1 MRLTLGRTAPKPAEA
16 PPAAGTL
23 ARLRPAIARWVPA
36 VARSVPLSLA
46 AFAIFAAL
54 LLLPSLL
61 LGVNQ
66 TDSSAYNYVWAK
78 QFAGLT
84 RSGQVYPRWLPDSFG
99 GLGSPAFVFYP
110 PLAFFLDALV
120 NIFTLD
126 AMPVSYRLALTSTLL
141 LWLSG
146 AAMQAWLRGAVRPAV
161 AFAAALAY
169 MAAPFHMTDHYW
181 RGAFAEFS
189 FFAVLPFLPLAIRIA
204 AREWRGIAGV
214 ALSFALLILAH
225 LPTALLTAIT
235 VLPIYTLYAAAR
247 QGRLRPAILALLR
260 CGVGVALGL
269 GLAAIY
275 LVPALTLQ
283 GSIASQYL
291 WDRYHSP
298 EPWLLLH
305 VAQWPSPQFMAM
317 LASFAA
323 AVAVLSA
330 GVLGLTRPALD
341 PRRPDAIVWA
351 AIGLVCILLMAGV
364 VPHFWTA
371 VPFVAKVQFP
381 WRLLAVAEFAAVTAF
396 AMAAGQMSRRRMA
409 VLSLVALVA
418 ALPGLALLTGHSV
431 RKIVGTQAYWEK
443 FQRGAG
449 AHMPDASEYLPAGFP
464 PAFVDT
470 VAGSGP
476 WTLPAPG
483 SASCEPAASLCRAAT
498 LDAAGTTL
506 VRVDARVPT
515 TVTVSRFYF
524 PDWRAQAAGGGSLPL
539 RLGPP
544 YQFLQF
550 AAPAGASEILLYVGR
565 TPAEQWGLA
574 CSTVSLVTL
583 LACAAL
589 RRRRGKPA

>member
-126 AMPVSYRLALTSTLL
+126 AMPVPYRLALTSTLL

-189 FFAVLPFLPLAIRIA
+189 FFAVLPFLPLAISVA
-204 AREWRGIAGV
+204 AREWRGVAGV

-247 QGRLRPAILALLR
+247 RGRLRPAILALLR

-330 GVLGLTRPALD
+330 GPGPDPPGLGPATARRHRLGRHRPRVHPAHGGRCPAFLD
-341 PRRPDAIVWA
+341 GGAVRGQGAVPLAPLGGRGIRRRHRLRDGSRPDVA
-351 AIGLVCILLMAGV
+351 A
-364 VPHFWTA
+364 PHG
-371 VPFVAKVQFP
+371 
-381 WRLLAVAEFAAVTAF
+381 RAEPRGARGG
-396 AMAAGQMSRRRMA
+396 AAG
-409 VLSLVALVA
+409 
-418 ALPGLALLTGHSV
+418 
-431 RKIVGTQAYWEK
+431 
-443 FQRGAG
+443 
-449 AHMPDASEYLPAGFP
+449 
-464 PAFVDT
+464 
-470 VAGSGP
+470 
-476 WTLPAPG
+476 PG
-483 SASCEPAASLCRAAT
+483 SA
-498 LDAAGTTL
+498 D
-506 VRVDARVPT
+506 
-515 TVTVSRFYF
+515 
-524 PDWRAQAAGGGSLPL
+524 
-539 RLGPP
+539 
-544 YQFLQF
+544 
-550 AAPAGASEILLYVGR
+550 GA
-565 TPAEQWGLA
+565 
-574 CSTVSLVTL
+574 
-583 LACAAL
+583 
-589 RRRRGKPA
+589 